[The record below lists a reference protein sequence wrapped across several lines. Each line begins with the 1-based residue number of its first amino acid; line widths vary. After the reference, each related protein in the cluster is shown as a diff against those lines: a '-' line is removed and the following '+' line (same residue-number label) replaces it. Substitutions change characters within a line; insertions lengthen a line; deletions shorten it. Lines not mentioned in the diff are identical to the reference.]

1 MTIIINNDL
10 IIDGKFTYR
19 FIVITGTFSP
29 NQTTSYPSTLL
40 NAGTIK
46 ELSTDNCR
54 FCFAI
59 CSQPGSGLYITGCS
73 TDINGKMYLILSQA
87 INAIISYM
95 GIALIKNYL

>member
-1 MTIIINNDL
+1 MNNDL
-10 IIDGKFTYR
+10 IIEGKSTYR
-19 FIVITGTFSP
+19 FIIFTGIFSP
-29 NQTTSYPSTLL
+29 NQTTSYPSSLL

-73 TDINGKMYLILSQA
+73 TDANRKIYLILSQT
-87 INAIISYM
+87 INAVITYM
-95 GIALIKNYL
+95 GIALIKN

>member
-1 MTIIINNDL
+1 MNNDSL
-10 IIDGKFTYR
+10 IIDGKHTYR
-19 FIVITGTFSP
+19 FIIFTGTFSP

-73 TDINGKMYLILSQA
+73 TDANRKMYLILSQA

-95 GIALIKNYL
+95 GIALIKKL

>member
-1 MTIIINNDL
+1 MHNDL
-10 IIDGKFTYR
+10 IIEGDYTYR

-46 ELSTDNCR
+46 ELSTNNCR

-59 CSQPGSGLYITGCS
+59 CSQLGSGLYITGCS
-73 TDINGKMYLILSQA
+73 TDANGKIYLILSQT

-95 GIALIKNYL
+95 GIALVKNYL